1 MSTHPEGL
9 PPLPSRFVGV
19 WRRRSVSVGG
29 CPAHEASL
37 VVWVQGQ
44 PAFADVRFRLQP
56 DDHGGWGE
64 DPAFGGWTSWEAPY
78 LTWHHCIDRSM
89 AVGADRG
96 RIELDGDVLVERGTA
111 RLSED
116 GPIIEYEEVWERI
129 EGGPVS
135 VVRRPTPETCALRIE
150 SPTHALELEVG
161 T

>member
-1 MSTHPEGL
+1 
-9 PPLPSRFVGV
+9 
-19 WRRRSVSVGG
+19 
-29 CPAHEASL
+29 
-37 VVWVQGQ
+37 
-44 PAFADVRFRLQP
+44 
-56 DDHGGWGE
+56 
-64 DPAFGGWTSWEAPY
+64 
-78 LTWHHCIDRSM
+78 M

-161 T
+161 TNDDRVVARLERRGSEGAWWLERELA